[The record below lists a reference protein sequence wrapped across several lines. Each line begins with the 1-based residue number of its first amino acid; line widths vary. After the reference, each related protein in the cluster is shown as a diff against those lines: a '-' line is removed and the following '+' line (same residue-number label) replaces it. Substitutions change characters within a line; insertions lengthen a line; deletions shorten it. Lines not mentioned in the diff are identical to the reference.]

1 MLFPAVEDFGIV
13 PLEAAAAGRP
23 TIALGRGGV
32 LETMVGLESAP
43 ASGHPRSV
51 PGSQAPM
58 NGAAPT
64 AVFFRE
70 QTVEA
75 LTEAIRAFE
84 AAADRFDPEAL
95 RARALEFDRPVF
107 KRRLSEYVDARWREF
122 RARQAC

>member
-1 MLFPAVEDFGIV
+1 MPG
-13 PLEAAAAGRP
+13 
-23 TIALGRGGV
+23 
-32 LETMVGLESAP
+32 P
-43 ASGHPRSV
+43 ASALRRRSSG
-51 PGSQAPM
+51 P
-58 NGAAPT
+58 APT

-75 LTEAIRAFE
+75 LTAAIRAFE

-107 KRRLSEYVDARWREF
+107 KRRLAEYVDARWREF